1 MGAEEPSEWSKV
13 PNGDAPRFLHNAD
26 SLAALMREAG
36 YKDVDVRAVPR
47 EDAGAEG
54 DTGPKKTYLMFTG
67 FK

>member
-1 MGAEEPSEWSKV
+1 
-13 PNGDAPRFLHNAD
+13 
-26 SLAALMREAG
+26 MREAG
-36 YKDVDVRAVPR
+36 YKNVDVRAVPR